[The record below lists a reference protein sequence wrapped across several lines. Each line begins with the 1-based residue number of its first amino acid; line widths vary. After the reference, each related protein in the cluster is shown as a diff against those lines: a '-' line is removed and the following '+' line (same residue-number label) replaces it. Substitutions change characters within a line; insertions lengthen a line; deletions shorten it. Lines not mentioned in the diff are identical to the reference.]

1 MVVDSEGIGIES
13 AVAGG
18 QFSAG
23 SIGEATKEFKI
34 FDKVNHRILIIPGM
48 AARLSGALED
58 EADCFV
64 VVGPRDSS
72 GIGKYMQEQ
81 WNPEE
86 FMKIYEDLK
95 E

>member
-1 MVVDSEGIGIES
+1 GIES

-18 QFSAG
+18 QFNAG
-23 SIGEATKEFKI
+23 SIAETVKEFKM
-34 FDKVNHRILIIPGM
+34 FEKVNHRILIIPGM

-58 EADCFV
+58 EADAFV

-72 GIGKYMQEQ
+72 GIGKYIKEQ

-86 FMKIYEDLK
+86 FMKQYEEMK